1 MRLYTADFRRN
12 FSNSAALKREVFL
25 FTHLL
30 MIQIAQTAACN
41 RFHVVTQRM
50 ARWML
55 MTRDRVN
62 SNEFRITQEF
72 LALMLGVR
80 RVGVSAAMCV
90 LRERK
95 LIVYRHGT
103 VTILDHEG
111 LMGAAC
117 VCYKTVRDIY
127 AQAQSKKGSS
137 QLTPH
142 K

>member
-1 MRLYTADFRRN
+1 MRMKIADFRRD
-12 FSNSAALKREVFL
+12 FSKSAVLRRELFL

-62 SNEFRITQEF
+62 SNEFRITQQF

-80 RVGVSAAMCV
+80 RPGVTVAMCS

-95 LIVYRHGT
+95 LITYRRGT
-103 VTILDHEG
+103 ITILDHEG
-111 LMGAAC
+111 L
-117 VCYKTVRDIY
+117 VT
-127 AQAQSKKGSS
+127 
-137 QLTPH
+137 
-142 K
+142 